1 MAEESFST
9 LGKIAALD
17 LLFDGSGFDRAE
29 DPAFT
34 PEKGATVRTCARTFL
49 EGTDF
54 DLVYFPLKHLGY
66 KCAAATA
73 AGLLAA
79 LAHPRSLS
87 VRLGVSAKLDFPQVR
102 ELWSGVVAAA
112 KEFGFASLGLDLVP
126 SQNGLVI
133 SVNAIGEESALTCGR
148 VMKPRSKD
156 LLCVSGSL
164 GAAFLGFQVLE
175 REKRQF
181 EKTGKHNGEALE
193 KYRMLVGSYLK
204 PEVPAGA
211 LSALEEAQVYPSAGV
226 LVSHGLSD
234 AVRRIVRATGL
245 GAKVYA
251 DKIPFEGNSFSLGKE
266 LDIDP
271 VSAAMNGGDD
281 FRLLYIIPIL
291 QAEKFR
297 RDFQSF
303 DIIGHLAQGDVGA
316 VLVTPEG
323 VELPLRAQGWEDPE

>member
-66 KCAAATA
+66 KCAAAAA

-112 KEFGFASLGLDLVP
+112 KEFGFTALGLDLVP

-133 SVNAIGEESALTCGR
+133 SVNA
-148 VMKPRSKD
+148 
-156 LLCVSGSL
+156 
-164 GAAFLGFQVLE
+164 
-175 REKRQF
+175 
-181 EKTGKHNGEALE
+181 
-193 KYRMLVGSYLK
+193 
-204 PEVPAGA
+204 AG
-211 LSALEEAQVYPSAGV
+211 
-226 LVSHGLSD
+226 
-234 AVRRIVRATGL
+234 
-245 GAKVYA
+245 
-251 DKIPFEGNSFSLGKE
+251 
-266 LDIDP
+266 
-271 VSAAMNGGDD
+271 
-281 FRLLYIIPIL
+281 
-291 QAEKFR
+291 
-297 RDFQSF
+297 
-303 DIIGHLAQGDVGA
+303 
-316 VLVTPEG
+316 
-323 VELPLRAQGWEDPE
+323 

>member
-1 MAEESFST
+1 
-9 LGKIAALD
+9 
-17 LLFDGSGFDRAE
+17 
-29 DPAFT
+29 
-34 PEKGATVRTCARTFL
+34 
-49 EGTDF
+49 
-54 DLVYFPLKHLGY
+54 
-66 KCAAATA
+66 
-73 AGLLAA
+73 
-79 LAHPRSLS
+79 
-87 VRLGVSAKLDFPQVR
+87 
-102 ELWSGVVAAA
+102 
-112 KEFGFASLGLDLVP
+112 
-126 SQNGLVI
+126 
-133 SVNAIGEESALTCGR
+133 
-148 VMKPRSKD
+148 
-156 LLCVSGSL
+156 
-164 GAAFLGFQVLE
+164 
-175 REKRQF
+175 
-181 EKTGKHNGEALE
+181 
-193 KYRMLVGSYLK
+193 MLVGSYLK

-211 LSALEEAQVYPSAGV
+211 LAALEEAQVYPSAGV

-234 AVRRIVRATGL
+234 AVRRLARATGL

-281 FRLLYIIPIL
+281 FRLLYVIPIL